1 MGPKRSNRSV
11 PYNPELPANWTS
23 ARLRETLNSRGIN
36 FPTNARRSVLIRL
49 IEENENENP
58 INRPTQSHNDTSHNA
73 TQRVNNN
80 GEQRVLVDLVS
91 KLTSTVQ
98 SLQQSVVSLNTRVNS
113 LTAQANIQSDNA
125 VAGRPLLRTETA
137 RNATR
142 VTTGNNEPP
151 TSAGLSTVHVST
163 DSLPISPTNESR
175 GYDLASAFSAFQSRQ
190 VSAAAGSPGQLN
202 NVRTT
207 YGYASE
213 SLPLVETI
221 SPQLRQQIVSDAEI
235 PNLSSPSQPLSSA
248 LRASFG
254 DDDRLDQ
261 ELQGLWEAS
270 LNQSTRKTYSSALQC
285 FQNFMIMNGAKF
297 SKHGLPL
304 IQESDLVYF
313 VTHCKSVLKLKH
325 DTIKLYLAGIRF
337 HYIKSGLGDVLKG
350 CDQLH
355 YVLRGVKRLQS
366 NVHHKRFPITTR
378 ILAQIWNVLDQ
389 GVFSPFVDLMLKCMY
404 SCAFFG
410 FLRCGEIT
418 CKSQNVEQFLQISDV
433 HIKPGGSAFV
443 LKLRT
448 SKTDPF
454 SKGVEIVI
462 FENDH
467 FKPVYTMI
475 SYLDARKSLFSSNTG
490 KSPLFVDNE
499 FNLKPMPR
507 DTFVLQLKEIL
518 LRIGYDDNKFSG
530 HSFRIGAATAAA
542 AAGVEDHVIKELGRW
557 SSDCYNRYIRT
568 DVEAVQKAQVQM
580 SYL

>member
-49 IEENENENP
+49 IEENENP
-58 INRPTQSHNDTSHNA
+58 INRLTQSHNDTSHNA

-221 SPQLRQQIVSDAEI
+221 SPQLRQQIVSGKDVNLATLLI
-235 PNLSSPSQPLSSA
+235 PYFTPIESPEGKSDQRLQRFLTIGEFIQA
-248 LRASFG
+248 FG
-254 DDDRLDQ
+254 IYKNVMCEAYPHRRSELDLY
-261 ELQGLWEAS
+261 E
-270 LNQSTRKTYSSALQC
+270 R
-285 FQNFMIMNGAKF
+285 
-297 SKHGLPL
+297 
-304 IQESDLVYF
+304 DLVDMATRYPGKGF
-313 VTHCKSVLKLKH
+313 YEYHRHFSLMAAAQLKFNNILV
-325 DTIKLYLAGIRF
+325 DWSIRNNTLF
-337 HYIKSGLGDVLKG
+337 CNIFANSKP
-350 CDQLH
+350 Q
-355 YVLRGVKRLQS
+355 
-366 NVHHKRFPITTR
+366 
-378 ILAQIWNVLDQ
+378 
-389 GVFSPFVDLMLKCMY
+389 
-404 SCAFFG
+404 SCAACNSTLHLTGFCPLNANRRPTDSNDSYGRKRNFHAGREICNNFNGQRGCQLARCRNAHICLECKEDHSKLNCPSTKNSSWPQFFG
-410 FLRCGEIT
+410 ASTHQKPQREI
-418 CKSQNVEQFLQISDV
+418 S
-433 HIKPGGSAFV
+433 
-443 LKLRT
+443 T
-448 SKTDPF
+448 SK
-454 SKGVEIVI
+454 
-462 FENDH
+462 
-467 FKPVYTMI
+467 
-475 SYLDARKSLFSSNTG
+475 
-490 KSPLFVDNE
+490 
-499 FNLKPMPR
+499 
-507 DTFVLQLKEIL
+507 
-518 LRIGYDDNKFSG
+518 
-530 HSFRIGAATAAA
+530 
-542 AAGVEDHVIKELGRW
+542 
-557 SSDCYNRYIRT
+557 
-568 DVEAVQKAQVQM
+568 
-580 SYL
+580 

>member
-1 MGPKRSNRSV
+1 M
-11 PYNPELPANWTS
+11 
-23 ARLRETLNSRGIN
+23 
-36 FPTNARRSVLIRL
+36 
-49 IEENENENP
+49 
-58 INRPTQSHNDTSHNA
+58 
-73 TQRVNNN
+73 
-80 GEQRVLVDLVS
+80 
-91 KLTSTVQ
+91 
-98 SLQQSVVSLNTRVNS
+98 
-113 LTAQANIQSDNA
+113 
-125 VAGRPLLRTETA
+125 
-137 RNATR
+137 
-142 VTTGNNEPP
+142 
-151 TSAGLSTVHVST
+151 
-163 DSLPISPTNESR
+163 
-175 GYDLASAFSAFQSRQ
+175 
-190 VSAAAGSPGQLN
+190 
-202 NVRTT
+202 
-207 YGYASE
+207 
-213 SLPLVETI
+213 
-221 SPQLRQQIVSDAEI
+221 
-235 PNLSSPSQPLSSA
+235 
-248 LRASFG
+248 RASFG

>member
-1 MGPKRSNRSV
+1 LSLS
-11 PYNPELPANWTS
+11 
-23 ARLRETLNSRGIN
+23 
-36 FPTNARRSVLIRL
+36 FP
-49 IEENENENP
+49 
-58 INRPTQSHNDTSHNA
+58 
-73 TQRVNNN
+73 
-80 GEQRVLVDLVS
+80 
-91 KLTSTVQ
+91 
-98 SLQQSVVSLNTRVNS
+98 
-113 LTAQANIQSDNA
+113 
-125 VAGRPLLRTETA
+125 
-137 RNATR
+137 
-142 VTTGNNEPP
+142 
-151 TSAGLSTVHVST
+151 
-163 DSLPISPTNESR
+163 
-175 GYDLASAFSAFQSRQ
+175 
-190 VSAAAGSPGQLN
+190 
-202 NVRTT
+202 
-207 YGYASE
+207 
-213 SLPLVETI
+213 
-221 SPQLRQQIVSDAEI
+221 DAEI